1 MLEAITLQSIINKT
15 MELNSFAI
23 RPQLDL
29 ISGIKQSGEI
39 SSVCNI
45 TMTLTSIINLEE
57 L

>member
-29 ISGIKQSGEI
+29 ISGIKQSGEM